1 MYRTEQA
8 WTSICCTNFIQC
20 KLKAFMFLHGYYLNV
35 YIKYTAGTQTM
46 QWYKHHHWSTIFEP
60 MSIGKMKVYA
70 IRDHTIWIKGH
81 AHVEILT
88 CIGI

>member
-1 MYRTEQA
+1 
-8 WTSICCTNFIQC
+8 
-20 KLKAFMFLHGYYLNV
+20 
-35 YIKYTAGTQTM
+35 M